1 MSSKFSCFCVVLDS
15 VWHGTLLALWSQP
28 VGYILEDSNILLRQ
42 VRTPPS
48 VPPLESVVILNLY
61 KLRLLVNV
69 CHWVSL
75 MAGRWFSP
83 QGCYGSWLIPYML
96 VLKVTKH
103 VYGCC
108 RCSNFSSFFFFVF
121 LSSSVLSYFFLFT
134 DMWSEISSTFV
145 LGPCGEDLNHKFGV
159 LITYEE
165 IVLKTL
171 ELISWH

>member
-42 VRTPPS
+42 VRTP
-48 VPPLESVVILNLY
+48 LESVVILNLY

-75 MAGRWFSP
+75 MAGRWCSP
-83 QGCYGSWLIPYML
+83 QGCYGSWSIPYML
-96 VLKVTKH
+96 VLKVSKH

-108 RCSNFSSFFFFVF
+108 WCSNFSSFFFFVF
-121 LSSSVLSYFFLFT
+121 LSSSVLSYFSLFA
-134 DMWSEISSTFV
+134 DVWLEISLTFL

-171 ELISWH
+171 ELISWQ